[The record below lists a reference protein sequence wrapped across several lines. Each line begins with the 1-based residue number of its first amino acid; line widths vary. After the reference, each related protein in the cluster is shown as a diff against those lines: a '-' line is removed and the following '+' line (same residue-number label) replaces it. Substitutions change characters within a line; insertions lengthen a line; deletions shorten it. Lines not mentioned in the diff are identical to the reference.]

1 MPGKRQN
8 ISAPYLVELDGG
20 PPISVDPSK
29 LSDEGVQLEHINELE
44 YLLHYRGRTT
54 TVIIEEQDRRNL
66 RLTSGNTVFRA
77 LISNQRDQLL
87 AEWGMKNGTEADE
100 REIFSP
106 MPGLVLKVLV
116 EEGQSVVAGDPLLV
130 LEAMKMENE
139 IKARVDATIQS
150 VFITEGDAVQKN
162 QLLIEFQVESA

>member
-1 MPGKRQN
+1 MPEKRHK

-44 YLLHYRGRTT
+44 YLLHYRGK
-54 TVIIEEQDRRNL
+54 TVTVVIEEQDSRNL
-66 RLTSGNTVFRA
+66 KLTAGNTVFRA

-87 AEWGMKNGTEADE
+87 ADWGMKNGTAADE

-116 EEGQSVVAGDPLLV
+116 EEGQSIVAGDPLLV

-139 IKARVDATIQS
+139 IKAS
-150 VFITEGDAVQKN
+150 VNAVVKSVLVTEGDAVQKN
-162 QLLIEFQVESA
+162 QLLIEFQLESA